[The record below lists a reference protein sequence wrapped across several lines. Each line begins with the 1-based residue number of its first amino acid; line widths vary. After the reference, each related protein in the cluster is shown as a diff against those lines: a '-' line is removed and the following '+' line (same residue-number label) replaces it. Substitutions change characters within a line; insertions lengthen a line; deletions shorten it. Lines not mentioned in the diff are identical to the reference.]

1 MWQYNDFS
9 KMTTRR
15 NESELYHS
23 DTYLGVEF
31 SDGIRHW
38 KYIKKE
44 KMSNGKFRYYY
55 KNDNLDQLDKE
66 RSESF
71 NKAMKESTKY
81 STVGTRY
88 NYGSN
93 KDTVHYQVERKDYS
107 EEKANA
113 AWKEYKKKSNKWA
126 AAKVAD
132 IPRRII
138 GKGMAWV
145 ANLFQR

>member
-55 KNDNLDQLDKE
+55 KNDNLDQ
-66 RSESF
+66 
-71 NKAMKESTKY
+71 
-81 STVGTRY
+81 
-88 NYGSN
+88 
-93 KDTVHYQVERKDYS
+93 
-107 EEKANA
+107 
-113 AWKEYKKKSNKWA
+113 
-126 AAKVAD
+126 
-132 IPRRII
+132 
-138 GKGMAWV
+138 
-145 ANLFQR
+145 

>member
-31 SDGIRHW
+31 SDCIRHW

-113 AWKEYKKKSNKWA
+113 AWKEYKKKSNTWA